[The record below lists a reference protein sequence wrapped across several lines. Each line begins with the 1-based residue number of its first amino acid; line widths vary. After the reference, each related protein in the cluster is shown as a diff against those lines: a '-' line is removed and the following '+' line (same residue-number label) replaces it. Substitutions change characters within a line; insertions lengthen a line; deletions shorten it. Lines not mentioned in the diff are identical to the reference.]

1 MRWINGKSSQTKFL
15 NMYKRLEEAVTGKM
29 MEKQKLK
36 KVNIVTGKT

>member
-1 MRWINGKSSQTKFL
+1 
-15 NMYKRLEEAVTGKM
+15 MYKRLEEAVTGKM